1 MRLYDSVITDID
13 EQLSPFTPRVWAY
26 DERGAWPDVGA
37 SELVLQ
43 RDAAYELGGS
53 GCPAVHFTCVTTEEI
68 LTENQVML
76 YGPDLREVKRD
87 APYARIAILTTTQL
101 GEDDEAAY
109 KTIRDMEFVKYH
121 VFPKGYMFRISSG
134 DFREQ
139 VRVSRSAL
147 QKGISF
153 RSVGFDFIRQYLKN
167 PNVLKVKLLFVTDPQ
182 APYQRLRACAKKTA
196 DITRTLT
203 HILDGMPTD
212 CGSCHLKPVCDE
224 VEGMRRLHFKQSKTL
239 NIVANRIKSF

>member
-1 MRLYDSVITDID
+1 MKLYDSVITATK
-13 EQLSPFTPRVWAY
+13 EQLSPLTPKIWTY
-26 DERGAWPDVGA
+26 EEQKAWPDAGV

-53 GCPAVHFTCVTTEEI
+53 GHPAVNFTCVTTDDGLI
-68 LTENQVML
+68 GQNQVYL
-76 YGPDLREVKRD
+76 YGPDLRELKKD
-87 APYARIAILTTTQL
+87 APYARIALLKIAPL

-109 KTIRDMEFVKYH
+109 KAIRDMEFVKYH

-139 VRVSRSAL
+139 VRVSKRAL

-153 RSVGFDFIRQYLKN
+153 RSVGFDFIRQYLKD
-167 PNVLKVKLLFVTDPQ
+167 PNVLQVQLVFVTDPH
-182 APYQRLRACAKKTA
+182 APYQTFQDSAKKSA

-212 CGSCHLKPVCDE
+212 CNSCNLKPVCDE
-224 VEGMRRLHFKQSKTL
+224 VEGMRELHFGRKK
-239 NIVANRIKSF
+239 R

>member
-1 MRLYDSVITDID
+1 
-13 EQLSPFTPRVWAY
+13 
-26 DERGAWPDVGA
+26 
-37 SELVLQ
+37 
-43 RDAAYELGGS
+43 
-53 GCPAVHFTCVTTEEI
+53 
-68 LTENQVML
+68 
-76 YGPDLREVKRD
+76 
-87 APYARIAILTTTQL
+87 
-101 GEDDEAAY
+101 
-109 KTIRDMEFVKYH
+109 MEFVKYH

-147 QKGISF
+147 QRGISF
-153 RSVGFDFIRQYLKN
+153 RSVGFDFIRRYLKN
-167 PNVLKVKLLFVTDPQ
+167 PNVLKVKLLFVTDLQ

-212 CGSCHLKPVCDE
+212 YGSCHLKPICDE

-239 NIVANRIKSF
+239 NIPRTV

>member
-1 MRLYDSVITDID
+1 MKLYDSIITATK
-13 EQLSPFTPRVWAY
+13 EQTAPLKPKAWDY
-26 DERGAWPDVGA
+26 EERKAWPDTGV

-43 RDAAYELGGS
+43 RDAAYELGG
-53 GCPAVHFTCVTTEEI
+53 GGLPAVNFTCVTTDGSLI
-68 LTENQVML
+68 GDNQVVL
-76 YGPDLREVKRD
+76 CGPDLRELKKD
-87 APYARIAILTTTQL
+87 APYARIALIRTAGL

-109 KTIRDMEFVKYH
+109 KAIRDMEFVKYH

-139 VRVSRSAL
+139 VRVSRAAL
-147 QKGISF
+147 KKGISF

-167 PNVLKVKLLFVTDPQ
+167 PNVLQVQVIFVTDPR
-182 APYQRLRACAKKTA
+182 APYQDFLASAKRSS

-212 CGSCHLKPVCDE
+212 CSSCNLKPVCDE
-224 VEGMRRLHFKQSKTL
+224 VEGMRELHFGRKK
-239 NIVANRIKSF
+239 K